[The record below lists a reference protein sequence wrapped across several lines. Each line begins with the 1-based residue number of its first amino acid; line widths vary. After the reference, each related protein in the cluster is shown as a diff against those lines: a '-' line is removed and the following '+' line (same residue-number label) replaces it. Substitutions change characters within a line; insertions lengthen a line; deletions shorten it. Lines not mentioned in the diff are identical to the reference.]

1 MHLKLRRRV
10 EPALVLTAAI
20 AIGALSGCTKSP
32 STPQAPRTEGSAALD
47 QPLTLHV
54 GETAALAGTTLSL
67 TFERVPEDSRC
78 PINVNCVWA
87 GNAVV
92 RLAVRV
98 AGAPRVPLVQHTTTN
113 DNRGDK
119 KDAYLE
125 RLVQHAPARTEG
137 TALTQ
142 DQYAATLTVVRS
154 S

>member
-98 AGAPRVPLVQHTTTN
+98 AGATRDPIELHTTTI
-113 DNRGDK
+113 DK
-119 KDAYLE
+119 REATIDGFRV
-125 RLVQHAPARTEG
+125 RLVQLAPARTEG